1 MVRRKFKTV
10 FLDDRDQIFQ
20 TLSIKQNIFRERLGL
35 FFTNKDISEKKY
47 KIMLKIREKSE
58 KNDVKN

>member
-1 MVRRKFKTV
+1 MVRRKFKIV

-20 TLSIKQNIFRERLGL
+20 TLSIKQKIFRERLGL

-47 KIMLKIREKSE
+47 KIMLKIREKCC
-58 KNDVKN
+58 